1 MDQSR
6 PADRRGAP
14 RTLLRKI
21 WDDHA
26 IAEGEAG
33 QVLVHIDRHFVHE
46 GSFHAFDI
54 LARRGASVRRPDRT
68 FGVADHYVP
77 TVSRRAADAAD
88 AERRALIERLDANT
102 RAHGIARFSIDDPR
116 QGIVHVVGPEQGLT
130 QPGLVIVCGDSHTA
144 THGALGALA
153 FGIGAS
159 QVAHVLATQALWMVR
174 PRTMRVVV
182 DGPAPPGVTA
192 KDMAIAIIA
201 RIGAGG
207 ALGHAIEYAGQAV
220 RALSIEGRLSLCN
233 LSIEAGA
240 RAGLI
245 APDDKTIA
253 YLAGRPFAPRGTLWH
268 RAVAHWRSLPSDP
281 DAVFDKEVSVPA
293 AEIAPMVTW
302 GTSPDQ
308 AVAVTGRVPDPE
320 AAPDPETRAAMA
332 AALVYME
339 LVPGQAITDIAIDR
353 VFVGSCTN
361 ARIEDL
367 RAVAAIARGRR
378 AMGPTL
384 IVPGSSLVK
393 AEAERDGLDRV
404 FREAGFE
411 WRESGCSMCVGINGD
426 VAAPGERTASTSN
439 RNFVGRQGAHVKTHL
454 VSPAMAAAAAVTGRL
469 ADVRTL
475 APPGA
480 G

>member
-1 MDQSR
+1 M
-6 PADRRGAP
+6 
-14 RTLLRKI
+14 
-21 WDDHA
+21 
-26 IAEGEAG
+26 
-33 QVLVHIDRHFVHE
+33 LVHIDRHFVHE
-46 GSFHAFDI
+46 GSFHAFDL

-77 TVSRRAADAAD
+77 TGSRRAADAAD
-88 AERRALIERLDANT
+88 EERRALIDLFEANT
-102 RAHGIARFSIDDPR
+102 RAHGIERFTIDDPR

-159 QVAHVLATQALWMVR
+159 QASHVLATQALWLIR
-174 PRTMRVVV
+174 PRTMRILI

-192 KDMAIAIIA
+192 KDMAIAVIA

-207 ALGHAIEYAGQAV
+207 ALGHAVEYAGEAV
-220 RALSIEGRLSLCN
+220 RALSIEGRLTLCN

-245 APDDKTIA
+245 APDEKTIS
-253 YLAGRPFAPRGTLWH
+253 YLAGRPYAPEGVPWR
-268 RAVAHWRSLPSDP
+268 RAVEHWRALPGDP
-281 DAVFDKEVSVPA
+281 DAAFDAEVSIPA

-302 GTSPDQ
+302 GTSPEQ
-308 AVAVTGRVPDPE
+308 AVAVTGRIPDPE
-320 AAPDPETRAAMA
+320 SAPSPEARAAMA
-332 AALVYME
+332 AALAYME
-339 LVPGQAITDIAIDR
+339 LVPGQAVADIAIDR
-353 VFVGSCTN
+353 VFVGSCAN

-367 RAVAAIARGRR
+367 RAVASIARGRR
-378 AMGPTL
+378 AAVPTL
-384 IVPGSSLVK
+384 VVPGSSLVK
-393 AEAERDGLDRV
+393 AEAEREGLDRI

-439 RNFVGRQGAHVKTHL
+439 RNFVGRQGERVKTHL

-469 ADVRTL
+469 ADVRAL
-475 APPGA
+475 APMG
-480 G
+480 GG

>member
-1 MDQSR
+1 MVRSTATGDS
-6 PADRRGAP
+6 AP
-14 RTLLRKI
+14 RTLFRKI
-21 WDDHA
+21 WDDHV
-26 IAEGEAG
+26 IAEGDGG
-33 QVLVHIDRHFVHE
+33 QALIHVDRHFVHE
-46 GSFHAFDI
+46 GSFHAFNI
-54 LARRGASVRRPDRT
+54 LAARGASVRRPHRT

-77 TVSRRAADAAD
+77 TGSRRAADAAD
-88 AERRALIERLDANT
+88 EERRALIDLFEANT
-102 RAHGIARFSIDDPR
+102 RAHGIERFTIDDPR
-116 QGIVHVVGPEQGLT
+116 QGIVHVVGPEQGLS

-159 QVAHVLATQALWMVR
+159 QVSHVLATQTLWMVR
-174 PRTMRVVV
+174 PRTMRVLI

-192 KDMAIAIIA
+192 KDMAIAVIV

-207 ALGHAIEYAGQAV
+207 GLGHAIEYAGEAV

-245 APDDKTIA
+245 APDDKTFA
-253 YLAGRPFAPRGTLWH
+253 YLAGRPYAPAGALWH
-268 RAVAHWRSLPSDP
+268 RAVAHWRTLPGDP
-281 DAVFDKEVSVPA
+281 DAAFDAEVSIPA

-308 AVAVTGRVPDPE
+308 AVAVTGRVPDPA
-320 AAPDPETRAAMA
+320 AAPDPEVRAAMA
-332 AALVYME
+332 AALAYME
-339 LVPGQAITDIAIDR
+339 LVPGQAITDIPIDR

-367 RAVAAIARGRR
+367 HAVAAIARGRR
-378 AMGPTL
+378 AVVPTL

-393 AEAERDGLDRV
+393 AEAERQGLDRI
-404 FREAGFE
+404 FRDAGFE
-411 WRESGCSMCVGINGD
+411 WRESGCSMCIGINGD
-426 VAAPGERTASTSN
+426 VAAPGERTASTTN
-439 RNFVGRQGAHVKTHL
+439 RNFVGRQGERVKTHL

-475 APPGA
+475 APARG